1 MYLFKV
7 RKEKERFFAD
17 VNSLGLFT
25 ISILE
30 VHVRSSGLNRSI
42 VFIPPFPAFVG
53 YGSSRWFFIPL
64 YLFLKRIYHFVFFF
78 QQNTK
83 DGERQ
88 NQYHVHT
95 ESNSMYEEGET
106 SFFSVVGV

>member
-30 VHVRSSGLNRSI
+30 DHSRHSSDMGVAGIS
-42 VFIPPFPAFVG
+42 
-53 YGSSRWFFIPL
+53 L
-64 YLFLKRIYHFVFFF
+64 YHY
-78 QQNTK
+78 
-83 DGERQ
+83 
-88 NQYHVHT
+88 
-95 ESNSMYEEGET
+95 
-106 SFFSVVGV
+106 